1 MRGEE
6 SLLLVIESRILYVF
20 ATSLVLELN
29 IAELLLLL
37 DRLPPPTLRN
47 ESPRALP
54 FVSSSE
60 PTNLL
65 RPWILGKCV
74 HLW

>member
-1 MRGEE
+1 MPGEGE
-6 SLLLVIESRILYVF
+6 ILLVIESRILFVF
-20 ATSLVLELN
+20 ATSFVLELS

-37 DRLPPPTLRN
+37 DRFPSTLRDAFPPP
-47 ESPRALP
+47 ALP